1 MENIQLKIKE
11 KLHREII
18 KIFQE
23 KKEMMKN
30 EISAHINVADYINGA
45 SSDRRL
51 NGSIKDQNNLLDQYI
66 SELNEVNDSISFLL
80 SHKVISQSIIKKGA
94 IIVIKNI
101 KSGMRT
107 NFYIFKKILKRPIFV
122 DDLKFLFLN
131 INSPLGA
138 ALHNKNKNDKII
150 FNQIEYLIEDVS

>member
-11 KLHREII
+11 DLHREII
-18 KIFQE
+18 KIFQD
-23 KKEMMKN
+23 KKEKVKE
-30 EISAHINVADYINGA
+30 EISSHYNGTNNLNGA
-45 SSDRRL
+45 SLANRL
-51 NGSIKDQNNLLDQYI
+51 NMTDENPNNIKGQYI
-66 SELNEVNDSISFLL
+66 SELNEVNDSIALLL

-107 NFYIFKKILKRPIFV
+107 NFYIFKKILKRTIIV
-122 DDLKFLFLN
+122 DDLKFLILS
-131 INSPLGA
+131 INSPLGV

-150 FNQIEYLIEDVS
+150 FNRIEYLIEDIS